1 MNVFIQKNNKK
12 PYKTKRKNKTK
23 KPPEIETCN
32 KCIACKSK
40 DIFPLK
46 DWFRERKKLN
56 AMGMHVLFRSV
67 TLKDNLTYEYHGL
80 MKQKYDSYK
89 E

>member
-12 PYKTKRKNKTK
+12 PHKTKRKNKNR
-23 KPPEIETCN
+23 KPPTTETCN

-40 DIFPLK
+40 DIFPLRK
-46 DWFRERKKLN
+46 RIASERGKILK
-56 AMGMHVLFRSV
+56 AMGMHALFGSV

-80 MKQKYDSYK
+80 MKQKYDS
-89 E
+89 

>member
-1 MNVFIQKNNKK
+1 
-12 PYKTKRKNKTK
+12 
-23 KPPEIETCN
+23 
-32 KCIACKSK
+32 
-40 DIFPLK
+40 
-46 DWFRERKKLN
+46 
-56 AMGMHVLFRSV
+56 MHVLFRSV